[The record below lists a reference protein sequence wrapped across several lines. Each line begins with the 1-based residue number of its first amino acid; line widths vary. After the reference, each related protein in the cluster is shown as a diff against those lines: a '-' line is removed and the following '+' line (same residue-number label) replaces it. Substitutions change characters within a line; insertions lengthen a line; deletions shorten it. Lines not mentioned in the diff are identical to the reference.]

1 MGDDSGAGACNTIL
15 QLIQLGITIACVVLI
30 SRIYNKTGENP
41 LEIYDTSG
49 SVPGDNNGL
58 SNYAN
63 KVDYASALSSSKYC
77 QCEGKIWNNICT
89 EEQII
94 SGCFDVSESSSRHF
108 LRNLGMNCDSYNQE
122 ILSQGGAYSKVFDLG
137 FNMVH
142 KMALGIMIILIAVLA
157 SIGISLIAALGTI
170 CCGEGAALLIA
181 PCAICIILVGLFAG
195 LVNFILFI
203 ILMVNYYKGKTTGEF
218 LDYYETCLEPTSQQ
232 LLKGAYDKLHSL
244 DSNMT
249 AFVTLNF
256 IQLFLGY
263 IASCLGFNNKEKN

>member
-1 MGDDSGAGACNTIL
+1 MGDGSNACNTII
-15 QLIQLGITIACVVLI
+15 QVIQLAMTIACVVLI

-41 LEIYDTSG
+41 LEVYDNSLSNPVG
-49 SVPGDNNGL
+49 NNGL
-58 SNYAN
+58 SNYVN
-63 KVDYASALSSSKYC
+63 KVDYTSALSSFKYC
-77 QCEGKIWNNICT
+77 QCGEKIWDNICT

-94 SGCFDVSESSSRHF
+94 SGCFDVSKNSGRLL
-108 LRNLGMNCDSYNQE
+108 LRNLEMNCVSYNQE
-122 ILSQGGAYSKVFDLG
+122 ILSHGLAYSKVFDLG

-181 PCAICIILVGLFAG
+181 PCAICIILVCLFAG

-218 LDYYETCLEPTSQQ
+218 LDYYDTCLEPTSQQ